1 MDYRKQKEENLGITP
16 TTLLALIQCGLNTPY
31 FLIKEASLS
40 LGVTSPGLR
49 RLEEDGL
56 IEGEPGSRNKTE
68 YRLTDQG
75 KAALRQSLTTGRKTL
90 WDANRLP
97 PRIGIFETLPRALFL
112 LWIYFGSDA
121 VNHAA
126 ELARAKIGLR
136 IDQTKYKNQQLTTE
150 IDDLF
155 GDRFL
160 FENITDN
167 PAAIGKSYLLLKAKT
182 ELALLEHQ
190 SNAIAAMIAALPAEL
205 EGIGKDFVSEAKLE
219 PRRAVKSKE
228 NA

>member
-1 MDYRKQKEENLGITP
+1 VEYRQKKEENLGITP

-40 LGVTSPGLR
+40 LGITSPGLR
-49 RLEEDGL
+49 RLEEEGL
-56 IEGEPGSRNKTE
+56 IEGEAGSRNKTE
-68 YRLTDQG
+68 YRLTDKG
-75 KAALRQSLTTGRKTL
+75 KTVLRQSLTAGRKTL

-126 ELARAKIGLR
+126 KLARAKIAHR
-136 IDQTKYKNQQLTTE
+136 IDQTKYENQQLTTE

-155 GDRFL
+155 GSRFL

-182 ELALLEHQ
+182 DLALLEHQ
-190 SNAIAAMIAALPAEL
+190 SRAVAAIVSALPAEL
-205 EGIGKDFVSEAKLE
+205 EGIGKDFVA
-219 PRRAVKSKE
+219 AWTTT
-228 NA
+228 